1 MAMATV
7 MAMVMETTMAR
18 PKIGPRIEK
27 ILLIFLLIILVI
39 ITIVTTAFAV
49 YWNKLDLLQHEEA
62 MKDIADPISLSKDVE
77 SKTLQQEQQGSDEPE
92 QLLSDETVAQYQTVK
107 QEVVAPKSELKED
120 SGVLNVLIIGTD
132 ESTERFT
139 NNANSDC
146 MIILSIDKAKDTI
159 KLVSIERGTGVPI
172 SVGQYAGEYEWI
184 NNMVRVGG
192 PGFLQRTVSEV
203 FRIDLMG
210 YIRVNPYTFIKIVES
225 CGGIDVVLTQEEADY
240 INKALK
246 DDSKLTKGKNH
257 LDGKTAERYARL
269 RAIDDDWSRI
279 GRQRT
284 VIQAAITQA
293 KDMPILEIN
302 AMLDIVLPYV
312 QTNLTKS
319 QITELVFQVPSIAG
333 KTAQQKTIPVE
344 GTYSIMQ
351 NRYGKNM
358 FSVDFETNAK
368 ELQRFLYN

>member
-7 MAMVMETTMAR
+7 MAMEITMTR

-27 ILLIFLLIILVI
+27 VLLIFLLIILVI
-39 ITIVTTAFAV
+39 ITIATTAFAV

-368 ELQRFLYN
+368 ELQHFLYD